1 MKHRP
6 AVAVA
11 PHVPVGVLGGRS
23 LVGRFLIPRLVQRG
37 HPVVASSRGSEP
49 ADRADLNPR
58 WCRPGGP
65 LPSGFEPVRTW
76 IAVCPIWATA
86 ELLGWLES
94 CGLERLVALSSTSV
108 VTKEGSRD
116 PAERQLARRLAEA
129 EAAVLERTVDRGI
142 TATVLRPTMIYDGQT
157 DGNVSAIAAC
167 VRRFGRFPLCG
178 AGSGLRQPV
187 HADDVAQACVTAAF
201 HPEPRPLYA
210 VSGRDRLSFRELVER
225 TCHGR
230 GLPPRTLKLPTWIW
244 RLLAAVARGTGL
256 APGLSL
262 AVGPRMNEDLVFDH
276 AAARD
281 DLGFNPRGFTVG
293 GHSQADAGIPNPA
306 PTRAP

>member
-11 PHVPVGVLGGRS
+11 PHVPVGVLGGRG

-37 HPVVASSRGSEP
+37 HPVVASSRGYEP
-49 ADRADLNPR
+49 AEGAAPNPR

-65 LPSGFEPVRTW
+65 LPPGMEQVRIW
-76 IAVCPIWATA
+76 IAVCPIWASA
-86 ELLGWLES
+86 DLLDWLES

-108 VTKEGSRD
+108 ITKEHSCD
-116 PAERQLARRLAEA
+116 PAERQLAHRLADA
-129 EAAVLERTVDRGI
+129 EAAVLARTAGRGL

-178 AGSGLRQPV
+178 AATGLRQPV

-201 HPEPRPLYA
+201 HPEPQPFYA
-210 VSGRDRLSFRELVER
+210 VSGRDRLSFRELVEC
-225 TCHGR
+225 TCRDH
-230 GLPPRTLKLPTWIW
+230 GLPPRTIELPTWIW
-244 RLLAAVARGTGL
+244 RLLATLARGTGL
-256 APGLSL
+256 APGLSI
-262 AVGPRMNEDLVFDH
+262 AMGPRMNEDLTCDH
-276 AAARD
+276 SAARA

-293 GHSQADAGIPNPA
+293 SFATADAPSRTTMGN
-306 PTRAP
+306 R